1 MLGSALVHFLAS
13 QKHDVVEANRRGIS
27 ITGQNQALAF
37 NAEKPIES
45 QVNLQQVDIVV
56 NAIGMIRQLI
66 DEKSAEKIQL
76 AYKLNSTFPRH
87 LDSFAMNT
95 NTPIIQ
101 IGTDCVFS
109 GAQGAY
115 TEISSFDPVDVY
127 GLSKVEG
134 ELGSTNSVTLRC
146 SIVGKE
152 MNSTNSLLS
161 WVISQPKGATLK
173 GFTNHLWNGITT
185 LHFSK
190 IVNGIIEKEMF
201 NLGTAH
207 VVPRDKVSK
216 YDLIRL
222 ITSAFGRSDL
232 RVVEHEAPVGIN
244 RTLATVDS
252 ARNASFWQG
261 SGYSQAPSIEEMI
274 DEFAE
279 WRNP

>member
-1 MLGSALVHFLAS
+1 MLGSALVHFLGS

-27 ITGQNQALAF
+27 INGRNEALAF
-37 NAEKPIES
+37 NAEQPIES
-45 QVNLQQVDIVV
+45 QLDLKQVDIVV

-66 DEKSAEKIQL
+66 DERSEEKIRL
-76 AYKLNSTFPRH
+76 AFQLNSSFPRH
-87 LDSFAMNT
+87 LDSFAMQT
-95 NTPIIQ
+95 QTPIIQ

-109 GAQGAY
+109 GTVGSY
-115 TEISSFDPVDVY
+115 SEVSSFDPVDVY

-134 ELGSTNSVTLRC
+134 ELGSPNSVTLRC

-152 MNSTNSLLS
+152 LNSTNSLLS
-161 WVISQPKGATLK
+161 WVISQPMGATLK
-173 GFTNHLWNGITT
+173 GYTNHFWNGIST

-216 YDLIRL
+216 YELIRL

-232 RVVEHEAPVGIN
+232 RVVEHEASVGID
-244 RTLATVDS
+244 RTLTTINS

-261 SGYSQAPSIEEMI
+261 SGYSQAPSIGEMV
-274 DEFAE
+274 DEFAK
-279 WRNP
+279 WRYP